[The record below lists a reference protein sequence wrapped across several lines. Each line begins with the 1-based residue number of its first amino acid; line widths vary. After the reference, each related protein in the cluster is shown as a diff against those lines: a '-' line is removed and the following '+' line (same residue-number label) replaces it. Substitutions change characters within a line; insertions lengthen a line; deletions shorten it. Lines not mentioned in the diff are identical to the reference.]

1 MPEATEGSN
10 DMPSPKTAF
19 VTWAHDDH
27 EWEEKVAA
35 LVFALRQLG
44 VSADVDLFHVNEAGV
59 NWATYGARAIEAN
72 EFVLIA
78 ASRAFRERWEG
89 TNDPRRGAGA
99 AREANVLKGI
109 FDEDQHEFSKKVKI
123 VLLPGASVEDI
134 PLELRASGQRFD
146 IASFDLSGLEELLRT
161 LTDQRAYIPP
171 SVDTVPILPPKFI
184 PGADTGRSSVTDLE
198 SRLAQL
204 DDRRSEQ
211 VTSGSD
217 VDEGLDTERTMVKA
231 ALQTFGQVRDDAV
244 AARRSRERFRV
255 RRRRIRRLL
264 TGSLVSLAVAGVVV
278 WLVLASG
285 GDASASSTVRT
296 GPLQLTFAKPWHATS
311 IATTESFPGLEFEAP
326 VSLAVGTAT
335 LEAGSLR
342 NSAAVPGGLPGGVEA
357 RIAQPVQRST
367 VSIGRSTAVR
377 YLWGSSASVS
387 TRALFV
393 VATGSGDLAVACQ
406 SPDPTKLADC
416 LRIAESMR
424 ITGTSVLNPG
434 IQPLVV
440 KGIDAA
446 LSPELVARRAETRL
460 ASSHASVRA
469 ASARQLAV
477 ADAVASTSFA
487 HLATPER
494 IQPMLRDLS
503 IALKRESQALARF
516 ARPAGRHEEGPYRA
530 ARRTV
535 EAAARQLASALEKTR
550 AAGYSASLPALRI
563 PQSPVSEPHRSV
575 TTAVS
580 PPAPAV
586 SVTPAPSY
594 SPPAVVHE
602 APKKREYGPTIITE
616 PKG

>member
-1 MPEATEGSN
+1 MPEATEGPTDTAN
-10 DMPSPKTAF
+10 PKTAF

-27 EWEEKVAA
+27 AWEEKVAA

-44 VSADVDLFHVNEAGV
+44 VAADVDLFHVNEAGV
-59 NWATYGARAIEAN
+59 NWATYGARAIEVN
-72 EFVLIA
+72 EFVLIV

-89 TNDPRRGAGA
+89 TNNPRLGAGA

-109 FDEDQHEFSKKVKI
+109 FDEDQREFSKKVKI

-146 IASFDLSGLEELLRT
+146 VASFDLSGLEELLRT

-171 SVDTVPILPPKFI
+171 PVDTVPILPPRFI
-184 PGADTGRSSVTDLE
+184 PGDTGRSSVTDLE
-198 SRLAQL
+198 SHLAHL
-204 DDRRSEQ
+204 EDRRSEQ

-217 VDEGLDTERTMVKA
+217 VDEVLDTERTMVKA
-231 ALQTFGQVRDDAV
+231 ALQTFGQVRADAV
-244 AARRSRERFRV
+244 TARRSKERSRA
-255 RRRRIRRLL
+255 RRRRIQRLL
-264 TGSLVSLAVAGVVV
+264 TGSLASLAVVGIAA

-296 GPLQLTFAKPWHATS
+296 GPLQLTFAKPWHTTS
-311 IATTESFPGLEFEAP
+311 ITTTESFPGLEFEAP
-326 VSLAVGTAT
+326 VSLAVGTAS

-342 NSAAVPGGLPGGVEA
+342 NSAATPGGLPGGVEA
-357 RIAQPVQRST
+357 RIAQPVRRST
-367 VSIGRSTAVR
+367 VSIGRATAVR

-424 ITGTSVLNPG
+424 IAGTSVLSPG
-434 IQPLVV
+434 SQPLVA

-446 LSPELVARRAETRL
+446 LRPALVARRASARL

-477 ADAVASTSFA
+477 TDAVASTSFA
-487 HLATPER
+487 RLAAPER
-494 IQPMLRDLS
+494 IKPMLRDVS
-503 IALKRESQALARF
+503 VALKRESQALARF
-516 ARPAGRHEEGPYRA
+516 ARPAGRHEAGPYRT
-530 ARRTV
+530 ARVAV
-535 EAAARQLASALEKTR
+535 EAAARQLASALERTR
-550 AAGYSASLPALRI
+550 AAGYSASLPALSI
-563 PQSPVSEPHRSV
+563 PQSSVSEPHRA
-575 TTAVS
+575 TTSAVS
-580 PPAPAV
+580 THV
-586 SVTPAPSY
+586 SVVSPVSTSPSY
-594 SPPAVVHE
+594 SSPAAVPK